1 MLACQGGRACREA
14 GLVSDGGGH
23 HAKPGLTAGEEVRR
37 WSPGTVAGTCRR
49 LPWALHL
56 GWIHDTCAITISE
69 SRRYVRN
76 RVTTR
81 QTRADALD
89 LGVTCGAMSR
99 LGNHVAY
106 QGRLAAVEEFW
117 TGHRLGMRMA
127 ETVRPGEI
135 DIDALRRL
143 DAILGIEKA
152 LWPVCTRER
161 LEQEACQ

>member
-1 MLACQGGRACREA
+1 
-14 GLVSDGGGH
+14 V
-23 HAKPGLTAGEEVRR
+23 TRR
-37 WSPGTVAGTCRR
+37 HPGTIAGACRR
-49 LPWALHL
+49 LAWSLRL
-56 GWIHDTCAITISE
+56 DWIRDTCAIAIGE
-69 SRRYVRN
+69 SRRYVRS
-76 RVTTR
+76 RLTTR
-81 QTRADALD
+81 QMRADALD

-117 TGHRLGMRMA
+117 IGHRLGMRMA
-127 ETVRPGEI
+127 EAVRPGEI
-135 DIDALRRL
+135 DTDALRRL